1 MPWVQK
7 GTMTKLAFLALT
19 LMVSLALV
27 ACQTQSDEE
36 IAEGL
41 RDIPSA
47 FQVTSVQLFS
57 DYQDNQGEADKKY
70 KGQVITITGAAT
82 EIGVDVFGNPF
93 VMLAGGEFRGVRCF
107 FSVQEVPGLASLPVG
122 QTVTVKGRVEGKVT
136 NVIVRGC
143 VFP

>member
-1 MPWVQK
+1 
-7 GTMTKLAFLALT
+7 MTKLAFLALV
-19 LMVSLALV
+19 LMVSLASF

-57 DYQDNQGEADKKY
+57 EYQDNQGKADKKY
-70 KGQVITITGAAT
+70 KGQVITITGAIT
-82 EIGVDVFGNPF
+82 EIDVDVFGNPF
-93 VMLAGGEFRGVRCF
+93 VVLAGGEFRGVRCF
-107 FSVQEVPGLASLPVG
+107 FSVQEVPGLASLLVG